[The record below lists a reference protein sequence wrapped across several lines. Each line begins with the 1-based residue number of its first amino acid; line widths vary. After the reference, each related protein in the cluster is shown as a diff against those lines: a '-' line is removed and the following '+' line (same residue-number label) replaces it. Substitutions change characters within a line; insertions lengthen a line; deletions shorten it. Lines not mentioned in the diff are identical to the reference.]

1 MAVNPRSFPSSFF
14 FTVFFLFYFFFG
26 VMEREEGRRE
36 SLIYIYCIY
45 IYFFVGLF
53 V

>member
-36 SLIYIYCIY
+36 SLIYTVY